1 MADETPMTVDA
12 PPADLFKPQTQPNV
26 IDALLKDKAAAREAF
41 VAAEK
46 NVGIDAVVDP
56 TAVLTQST
64 QPKATEVPEKFRT
77 QTGEVD
83 VEKLKASTKQLDEA
97 IQAKEQKLQEV
108 DKTVSVEEIVK
119 KYNESYRKFRGMPNP
134 GKVAQAMPPPVQP
147 MVDPNLMS
155 NQQLIDLINKDIQ
168 SNPGLTV
175 VNLIDMALAKRFE
188 PLEEERQETQRRQ
201 NVAELAAKDPRI
213 LNDAVYQAISAK
225 LEANPEMWNL
235 KNPYKVAWLEVK
247 DEMRLGEASPNGSA
261 SAQPSRPA
269 APILGGGTPPPPQS
283 AASGP
288 VTPDSVLSAIQQA
301 NLKDPAQKQNLAA
314 ALKELVD
321 RDFRAR
327 RY

>member
-1 MADETPMTVDA
+1 MAEETGLTVDA
-12 PPADLFKPQTQPNV
+12 PPADLFKPQTQPSV

-56 TAVLTQST
+56 NAVLTQST
-64 QPKATEVPEKFRT
+64 QPKASEVPEKFKT

-97 IQAKEQKLQEV
+97 IQTKEQKLQEV
-108 DKTVSVEEIVK
+108 DKTVSVDELVK

-134 GKVAQAMPPPVQP
+134 EKVAQQMAPPPVQS
-147 MVDPNLMS
+147 MADPNLMS

-168 SNPGLTV
+168 ANPGLTV
-175 VNLIDMALAKRFE
+175 VNLIDMALAKRFQ

-201 NVAELAAKDPRI
+201 SVAELAAKDPRI
-213 LNDAVYQAISAK
+213 LSDAAYQAISAK

-247 DEMRLGEASPNGSA
+247 DEMRLGEAPTGV

-301 NLKDPAQKQNLAA
+301 NLKDPAQRQNLAA